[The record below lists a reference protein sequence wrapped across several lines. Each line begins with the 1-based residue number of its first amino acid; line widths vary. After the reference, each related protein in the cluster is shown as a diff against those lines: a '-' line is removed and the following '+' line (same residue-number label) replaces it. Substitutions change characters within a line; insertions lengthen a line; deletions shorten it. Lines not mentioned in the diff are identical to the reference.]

1 MRTIREFLNSAN
13 QTLSTVA
20 PDDTVYHALT
30 IMAERNLSA
39 LPVVRNKEL
48 IGIISERDYA
58 RKVILQ
64 GKRSRETAVSDI
76 MTAKVVTIQPDKTVN
91 DCMSIM
97 TERRIRHL
105 PITDAQGHMVGIIS
119 IGDVMKVIM
128 EEQRFMIA
136 ELQRYIAG

>member
-20 PDDTVYHALT
+20 PEDMVYHALT

-39 LPVVRNKEL
+39 LPVVKNKQL
-48 IGIISERDYA
+48 MGILSERDYA

-64 GKRSRETAVSDI
+64 GKRSRETTISEI
-76 MTAKVVTIQPDKTVN
+76 MTAKVVTIEPDKTVN
-91 DCMSIM
+91 DCMAIM

-105 PITDAQGHMVGIIS
+105 PIATKEGELIGIIS

>member
-13 QTLSTVA
+13 QTLATVS
-20 PDDTVYHALT
+20 PDDTVYQALT
-30 IMAERNLSA
+30 VMAERNLTA
-39 LPVVRNKEL
+39 LPVVKNKTL

-64 GKRSRETAVSDI
+64 GKRSRETAVSEI
-76 MTAKVVTIQPDKTVN
+76 MTAKVVTIEPDKTVN
-91 DCMSIM
+91 DCMEIM

-105 PITDAQGHMVGIIS
+105 PILNSDGEMIGIIS

-136 ELQRYIAG
+136 ELQRYI

>member
-13 QTLSTVA
+13 QTLATVS
-20 PDDTVYHALT
+20 PDDTVYQALT
-30 IMAERNLSA
+30 VMAERNLTA
-39 LPVVRNKEL
+39 LPVVKNKTL

-64 GKRSRETAVSDI
+64 GKRSRETAVSEI
-76 MTAKVVTIQPDKTVN
+76 MTAKVVTIEPDKTVN
-91 DCMSIM
+91 DCMEIM

-105 PITDAQGHMVGIIS
+105 PILNSDGEMIGIIS

>member
-13 QTLSTVA
+13 QTLATVS
-20 PDDTVYHALT
+20 PDDMVYQALT
-30 IMAERNLSA
+30 VMAERNLTA
-39 LPVVRNKEL
+39 LPVVKNKAL
-48 IGIISERDYA
+48 VGIISERDYA

-64 GKRSRETAVSDI
+64 GKRSRETAVNEI
-76 MTAKVVTIQPDKTVN
+76 MTAKVVTITPDKTVN
-91 DCMSIM
+91 DCMEIM

-105 PITDAQGHMVGIIS
+105 PILNSDGEMIGIIS

>member
-39 LPVVRNKEL
+39 LPVVKNKEL
-48 IGIISERDYA
+48 VGIISERDYA

-64 GKRSRETAVSDI
+64 GKRSRETAVKDI
-76 MTAKVVTIQPDKTVN
+76 MTAKLVTIQPDKTVH

-105 PITDAQGHMVGIIS
+105 PITDSEGHMIGIIS

-128 EEQRFMIA
+128 DEQSFMIA

>member
-20 PDDTVYHALT
+20 PNDKVYHALT

-39 LPVVRNKEL
+39 LPVVKNKEL
-48 IGIISERDYA
+48 VGILSERDYA

-64 GKRSRETAVSDI
+64 GKRSRETDVSEI
-76 MTAKVVTIQPDKTVN
+76 MTAKLVTIAPDKTVN
-91 DCMSIM
+91 DCMAVM

-105 PITDAQGHMVGIIS
+105 PIVNSEGEMIGIIS

-128 EEQRFMIA
+128 EEQRFMIN
-136 ELQRYIAG
+136 ELHRYIAG

>member
-1 MRTIREFLNSAN
+1 MRTIRDFLNSAN

-105 PITDAQGHMVGIIS
+105 PITDAQGHMLGIIS